1 MANDY
6 IPGNDAG
13 ALAWMLTFAGG
24 LVADPARYM
33 VSVAEAAAIQVAVNQ
48 FDAAKSDADDPAQ
61 RTPVV
66 VSIKDAAR
74 NAAEQLCRQYA
85 GLIKLNAGISDA
97 DKIAIGVRPVN
108 PNREPINCP
117 QSAPKLNVVA
127 ATFGT
132 HTLQYADSLTLDS
145 GAKPFGATELQLF
158 VAVADTVVTDPLA
171 ARFYNKFTKNPVA
184 VAFTSADNGKQA
196 TYFGRWAGRR
206 GDVSPWSNLV
216 SLAIAA

>member
-1 MANDY
+1 MPDGY
-6 IPGNDAG
+6 IPNTDVG
-13 ALAWMLTFAGG
+13 ALNWMLTFAGG

-33 VSVAEAAAIQVAVNQ
+33 TSVAEAAAIQLAVNAY
-48 FDAAKSDADDPAQ
+48 DAAHADSIDPAQ

-66 VSIKDAAR
+66 VAIKDSAR

-97 DKIAIGVRPVN
+97 DKIAIGVRPIN
-108 PNREPINCP
+108 PNREPIHCP

-158 VAVADTVVTDPLA
+158 VAVADTVVTDPLT
-171 ARFYNKFTKNPVA
+171 ARFYNKFTKNPVG

-196 TYFGRWAGRR
+196 SYFSRWAGRR

-216 SLAIAA
+216 TLAIAA